1 LTGHREDFMRTFA
14 ITAILGLALAGA
26 AAGTAPAGGVA
37 WEKPELALAKAAAT
51 GMPICYFFTQNA
63 AQKDGST

>member
-1 LTGHREDFMRTFA
+1 MRTFA
-14 ITAILGLALAGA
+14 LGGILALALSGA
-26 AAGTAPAGGVA
+26 AGAAPGGVS
-37 WEKPELALAKAAAT
+37 WEKPEVALAKAAAT

>member
-1 LTGHREDFMRTFA
+1 MRTFA

-26 AAGTAPAGGVA
+26 ASAGGGGSVA
-37 WEKPELALAKAAAT
+37 WEKPEAAAAKAAAT

>member
-1 LTGHREDFMRTFA
+1 MKTF
-14 ITAILGLALAGA
+14 ILGAALAVALGGPAGA
-26 AAGTAPAGGVA
+26 SPAGGVA
-37 WEKPELALAKAAAT
+37 WEKPEAALARAAAT

>member
-1 LTGHREDFMRTFA
+1 MRTFA
-14 ITAILGLALAGA
+14 ITAILGVCLAGA
-26 AAGTAPAGGVA
+26 AAATGGSVA
-37 WEKPELALAKAAAT
+37 WEKPEGAQARAAAT